1 MLRLNKNCGGNSYEL
16 PLFTK
21 AASFAKDH
29 RWNQLPRVLYD
40 SARLPASS
48 LSDTVPLFY
57 GHILYYNPRARTS
70 GRSTYATVLP
80 QAEGVFQLSFA
91 QLWKVTNRSRVYLM

>member
-48 LSDTVPLFY
+48 LSDTVPLFVY
-57 GHILYYNPRARTS
+57 PTQYRYSMVTYYITTREQEHQDDRPTQQSYHRQRASSNYHSHSS
-70 GRSTYATVLP
+70 G
-80 QAEGVFQLSFA
+80 
-91 QLWKVTNRSRVYLM
+91 K